1 MTFLGSLEHSPDE
14 GIAVY
19 VDTPSERGVLGFWIV
34 GEYVGGGR
42 VACETLVGGWGDL
55 SEEVRSSGSNGV
67 TFEPAN
73 HTQ

>member
-1 MTFLGSLEHSPDE
+1 ME
-14 GIAVY
+14 
-19 VDTPSERGVLGFWIV
+19 
-34 GEYVGGGR
+34 GGR